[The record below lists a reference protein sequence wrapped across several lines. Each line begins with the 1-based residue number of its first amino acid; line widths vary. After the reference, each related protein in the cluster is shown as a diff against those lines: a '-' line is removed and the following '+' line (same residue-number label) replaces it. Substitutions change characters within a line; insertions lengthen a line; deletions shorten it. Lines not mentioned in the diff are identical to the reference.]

1 MGERRASLH
10 SPYRGLRPFLAVPG
24 TLERMSKRTIG
35 LGTCLLAAA
44 LVLTGV
50 AAAASPVSG
59 SISGPVVSVKGS
71 TFTVTTSLSPTG
83 KSTVSVGKATV
94 ITAQQTLTRSAL
106 KTGVCAMATGQ
117 KNSKGVVTAQRIS
130 LSTPVKG
137 KCTAGFGRGGTRPGG
152 GTGTP
157 GAGQQ
162 PPGGTGGGGTGAG
175 GGGGFG
181 NSANF
186 GFAFGTISAAK
197 GNTLSVK
204 GTLNGKAVTTTV
216 TVSAKTQIS
225 KTATVGISAVAV
237 KDCAFVR
244 GTSADKGVTV
254 TAQDVSLT
262 KPTSAGCQFGFRGR

>member
-1 MGERRASLH
+1 MAEHGANLQY
-10 SPYRGLRPFLAVPG
+10 PYRRLRPFLAGPG
-24 TLERMSKRTIG
+24 TLRQMSKRTFGIG
-35 LGTCLLAAA
+35 SCLLAAA

-83 KSTVSVGKATV
+83 KSTVSVGKSAV
-94 ITAQQTLTRSAL
+94 ITAQETLTQSAL
-106 KTGVCAMATGQ
+106 ETGLCAMATGQ

-137 KCTAGFGRGGTRPGG
+137 QCTAGFGRGGTRPGG
-152 GTGTP
+152 GTGTTP
-157 GAGQQ
+157 GAGQR
-162 PPGGTGGGGTGAG
+162 PPGGGGTGGGGTG
-175 GGGGFG
+175 GGFG
-181 NSANF
+181 NFANF
-186 GFAFGTISAAK
+186 GFAFGTISSAK
-197 GNTLSVK
+197 GDTLSVK

-254 TAQDVSLT
+254 TAQNVSLT

>member
-1 MGERRASLH
+1 
-10 SPYRGLRPFLAVPG
+10 
-24 TLERMSKRTIG
+24 MSKRTIG
-35 LGTCLLAAA
+35 IGSCLLAAA

-83 KSTVSVGKATV
+83 KATVSVGKSAV
-94 ITAQQTLTRSAL
+94 VTAQETLTRSAL
-106 KTGVCAMATGQ
+106 KTGLCAMATGQ

-137 KCTAGFGRGGTRPGG
+137 QCTAGFGRGGTRPGG
-152 GTGTP
+152 TGTTP
-157 GAGQQ
+157 GSGQR
-162 PPGGTGGGGTGAG
+162 PPGGGTGGGGTG
-175 GGGGFG
+175 GGFG
-181 NSANF
+181 NFANF
-186 GFAFGTISAAK
+186 GFAVGTISSAK
-197 GNTLSVK
+197 GDTLSVK

-216 TVSAKTQIS
+216 TVSSKTQIS
-225 KTATVGISAVAV
+225 KTATVGVSAIAV

-254 TAQDVSLT
+254 TAQNVSIT
-262 KPTSAGCQFGFRGR
+262 KPTATGCQFGFRGR